1 MRRKNDRGK
10 TDSHEAEKL
19 FDEESL
25 GGSNLK
31 STIKKAQRKSLFR
44 TVFISSL
51 VTLFIIVGGFFAY
64 PFLMQYQ
71 EQKAV
76 NESGILGVEEY
87 KSPNIHL
94 TGPQTSYNGLFNGT
108 VTFEQYKIIDGK
120 PVDWGEKSVNYSL
133 FGNVHEPYGDYSPIQ
148 LEQVKD
154 SRSYDKETKQ
164 LLMEFYQPGVE
175 YKKMI
180 NDFSRIDSMGENY
193 AAEVALSFKK
203 PLSPQRVRELLPE
216 GVSLEWYWIYV
227 SDQIEDYPISSSAP
241 YIVGF
246 EHRNDVKSET
256 RFTKWINAVVKNK
269 NMKSNSIIKE
279 AYDSLKNG
287 EGVVEED
294 GIKVMGVVVTGK
306 PQDLMKTK
314 EVSEVR
320 TGVLGAVTNSY

>member
-1 MRRKNDRGK
+1 MRRKNDQEK
-10 TDSHEAEKL
+10 KDIHEAEKL
-19 FDEESL
+19 FDEESI
-25 GGSNLK
+25 GGASLK
-31 STIKKAQRKSLFR
+31 STIKKAQRRSLFR
-44 TVFISSL
+44 TVFISGL
-51 VTLFIIVGGFFAY
+51 VTLIIIIGGFFVY

-76 NESGILGVEEY
+76 NESGILSEDKY

-94 TGPQTSYNGLFNGT
+94 TGPQISYNGLFNGT

-120 PVDWGEKSVNYSL
+120 PVNWGEKSVNYSL
-133 FGNVHEPYGDYSPIQ
+133 FGNGHETYGDYSPIQ

-203 PLSPQRVRELLPE
+203 PLSPQQVRELLPE
-216 GVSLEWYWIYV
+216 NVSLEWYWIYV
-227 SDQIEDYPISSSAP
+227 SDQIEDYPISSDAR

-256 RFTKWINAVVKNK
+256 LFTNWINSVAKNK

-279 AYDSLKNG
+279 AYDSMKNE
-287 EGVVEED
+287 EGLVEED

>member
-10 TDSHEAEKL
+10 TDSHEAEQL

-31 STIKKAQRKSLFR
+31 STIKKAQRRSLLR
-44 TVFISSL
+44 TVFISGL
-51 VTLFIIVGGFFAY
+51 VTMLIIVIGFFAY

-76 NESGILGVEEY
+76 NESGILGVDKY

-133 FGNVHEPYGDYSPIQ
+133 FGNGQEPYGDYSPIQ

-180 NDFSRIDSMGENY
+180 NDYPTIESMEENY
-193 AAEVALSFKK
+193 AAEVALSFKQ

-216 GVSLEWYWIYV
+216 NVSLEWYWIYV
-227 SDQIEDYPISSSAP
+227 SDQIEDYPISSGAP

-246 EHRNDVKSET
+246 EHRKDVKSET
-256 RFTKWINAVVKNK
+256 LFTNWINAVVKNK
-269 NMKSNSIIKE
+269 SMKSNSIIKE
-279 AYDSLKNG
+279 AYNSLKNE
-287 EGVVEED
+287 EGIVKED
-294 GIKVMGVVVTGK
+294 DIKVMGVVVTGK